1 MSNNLN
7 APRWQTQSIYKSAKS
22 EDFLNDLNEM
32 RNLQKELCDYFNSPE
47 ISTSF
52 PQWLASFLP
61 KYNRIYALATN
72 LYAFVSVL
80 YMVDTTNAEFINN
93 ISTIDE
99 EIARIEQIDVKF
111 KSLFAQKKA
120 ENSRFLEDFYTSF
133 PQYRDYEFLFE
144 EILLFSAHQMSAE
157 KEELASL
164 LSLSGADSF
173 SRLQEQIIS
182 NLKDEKLGKTF
193 NEIRNDAYSASRE
206 TRKTAFYAENALLE
220 NSKIPLAACLNGIKG
235 TTITLNR
242 QRNWQSALDKAMAQ
256 SRLSKKTLDALIGAI
271 EKSLPIWQEYLKTK
285 AQLLLGKDTLAFYD
299 IFAPLQAENGKEKA
313 KVWSFEETKQY
324 IIEKFSA
331 FSPDFGNFAR
341 NAFDNNWIDAE
352 IRPGKVGGGC
362 CLEFPIAKESRI
374 LTNYTGTFSDV
385 TTIAHE
391 LGHAYHFECLKNLD
405 HQLTR
410 YPMTLAETASIFAET
425 ILTKDMIKNASG
437 FERAK
442 IIEIHLQDCCQVLV
456 DILSRFYFEKSVFE
470 KRQNGELMA
479 EDFCALMEEAQEKT
493 YGKALDTK
501 HPYMWAVKSH
511 YYSPY
516 LDFYNF
522 PYAFGQLFS
531 AGLYAQYVKK
541 GNNFAETYKKL
552 LLDTGKLSCEEV
564 CKKAGFDIQTEE
576 FWLSGIESMKEELE
590 ELKAFAKDC

>member
-1 MSNNLN
+1 M
-7 APRWQTQSIYKSAKS
+7 
-22 EDFLNDLNEM
+22 NDLAEM
-32 RNLQKELCDYFNSPE
+32 RSLQTELCDFFGKSE
-47 ISTSF
+47 VSTSF

-72 LYAFVSVL
+72 LYAYVSVL

-99 EIARIEQIDVKF
+99 EIAKIDQIDVKF
-111 KSLFAQKKA
+111 KSLFAQKYA

-133 PQYRDYEFLFE
+133 PQYRNYEFLFE

-164 LSLSGADSF
+164 LNLSGANSF

-182 NLKDEKLGKTF
+182 NLKDEKSGKTF
-193 NEIRNDAYSASRE
+193 NEIRNEAYSADRE
-206 TRKTAFYAENALLE
+206 TRKNAFNAEIALLE
-220 NSKIPLAACLNGIKG
+220 SSKIPLAACLNGIKG
-235 TTITLNR
+235 TTITLNK
-242 QRNWQSALDKAMAQ
+242 QRNWQSALDKALAQ
-256 SRLSKKTLDALIGAI
+256 SRLSQKTLNALIGTI
-271 EKSLPIWQEYLKTK
+271 EKSLPMWQEYLKTK

-299 IFAPLQAENGKEKA
+299 IFAPLAPKTGENTA
-313 KVWSFEETKQY
+313 KVWSFEETKNY
-324 IIEKFSA
+324 IIEKFNS
-331 FSPDFGNFAR
+331 FSEDFGNFAK
-341 NAFDNNWIDAE
+341 NAFEQNWIDAE

-362 CLEFPIAKESRI
+362 CLEFPLAKESRI

-425 ILTKDMIKNASG
+425 ILTKDMIKNSSG

-470 KRQNGELMA
+470 KRQTGELTA
-479 EDFCALMEEAQEKT
+479 EDFCALMEDAQQRT

-501 HPYMWAVKSH
+501 HPYMWALKSH

-531 AGLYAQYVKK
+531 AGLYAQYVKQ
-541 GNNFAETYKKL
+541 GAGFAQTYKNM
-552 LLDTGKLSCEEV
+552 LLDTGRLSCEEV

-590 ELKAFAKDC
+590 ELKAFAKS